1 MVVSNPES
9 PGGVSGERFL
19 ATSEDSAG
27 LQPNPSWILIPI
39 VATSGFAGLGYEMVW
54 TRLLGAAL
62 GSEMM
67 AVLGAVAGF
76 FAGLSLGAFFLD
88 GPIRRARSPQSVYA
102 VLETVI
108 GFWSVV
114 SVWLLPAAGRIMGPL
129 LGTEPAPTL
138 HWAVSFAL
146 PAVIL
151 LPATAAMGGT
161 LTALERMMAAARDN
175 GHVSAGVYGA
185 NTAGAV
191 AGTLVS
197 AFVLFHALGLSG
209 TLLCL
214 AGLNIVCAAGALLLR
229 PATGRVA
236 RSAVIG
242 EAMAAKPTAAEAMA
256 AEAIAGDALAAT
268 PRAAVE
274 SARPPSAAELRVS
287 LTLFLTGL
295 LGIAFEVLV
304 VRLAAQ
310 TMQDTIYT
318 FAALLAA
325 YLLGTASGGLLWQKA
340 GRPVRDSTLG
350 WLLSMT
356 ALACLATALIAP
368 FITGIADAAADWGI
382 AGELLVAIS
391 LFLLPSAAM
400 GALFGYLAQRV
411 RDQRG
416 SLGRAVGIN
425 SLGAALAPLLAAKIL
440 IPTFGAWTALLPVA
454 LGYLLLIP
462 PQRAA
467 LVWALAPALAGLALA
482 VRPAPSLIRVPE
494 GGALLAKREGPM
506 VTASVVSDASGARY
520 LEVNGHFRM
529 GGTNSMR
536 SDYRQAILPLLLHP
550 QPHRALFLGVGTGAT
565 LVGGAQMPGTTVRGV
580 ELSPEVV
587 ALLPWFS
594 NASAPAPSAHAASA
608 PAASAPAASALAPSA
623 PALSAAAMSPPVTIA
638 DARRYVAADT
648 GQYDVIVAD
657 LFHPALDGSGAL
669 YTTEHFVA
677 VRERLA
683 PGGLFCQWLPLY
695 QLDLPSIRAIIR
707 GFLDVYPDG
716 SAWLNHYSVRTP
728 MLALIGRRDG
738 GHLDLHTLD
747 ERLAD
752 PAVRAVVRQVGF
764 EGPMDVLGQYVGG
777 SRTLAAFAGQ
787 GPRNT
792 DDYPF
797 VALDAQRNVRALAAP
812 PSALLLAVIRAL
824 RPDSAELLQNA
835 DQASLDPKQDAMA
848 QRLAAYWQ
856 ARDRF
861 LEAGAALKGDPRGL
875 DLVNAAAPA
884 LLESI
889 RISPEFDPAYHPLMG
904 MAHSLMASHRAAA
917 EHLLHEIDNAA
928 PSRKEARALLSQ
940 QFGE

>member
-1 MVVSNPES
+1 
-9 PGGVSGERFL
+9 
-19 ATSEDSAG
+19 
-27 LQPNPSWILIPI
+27 
-39 VATSGFAGLGYEMVW
+39 
-54 TRLLGAAL
+54 
-62 GSEMM
+62 
-67 AVLGAVAGF
+67 
-76 FAGLSLGAFFLD
+76 
-88 GPIRRARSPQSVYA
+88 
-102 VLETVI
+102 
-108 GFWSVV
+108 
-114 SVWLLPAAGRIMGPL
+114 
-129 LGTEPAPTL
+129 
-138 HWAVSFAL
+138 
-146 PAVIL
+146 
-151 LPATAAMGGT
+151 
-161 LTALERMMAAARDN
+161 
-175 GHVSAGVYGA
+175 
-185 NTAGAV
+185 
-191 AGTLVS
+191 
-197 AFVLFHALGLSG
+197 
-209 TLLCL
+209 
-214 AGLNIVCAAGALLLR
+214 
-229 PATGRVA
+229 
-236 RSAVIG
+236 
-242 EAMAAKPTAAEAMA
+242 
-256 AEAIAGDALAAT
+256 
-268 PRAAVE
+268 
-274 SARPPSAAELRVS
+274 VS

-350 WLLSMT
+350 CLLSMT

-368 FITGIADAAADWGI
+368 FITGIADAAADRGT

-440 IPTFGAWTALLPVA
+440 IPTLGAWTALLAIA
-454 LGYLLLIP
+454 LGYMVLIP
-462 PQRAA
+462 LKRAA
-467 LVWALAPALAGLALA
+467 LVWAVAPALAGLALA

-594 NASAPAPSAHAASA
+594 SASA
-608 PAASAPAASALAPSA
+608 
-623 PALSAAAMSPPVTIA
+623 SPPVTIA

-695 QLDLPSIRAIIR
+695 QLDLPSLRAIIR

-728 MLALIGRRDG
+728 MLALVGRRDG

-764 EGPMDVLGQYVGG
+764 QGPMDVLGQYVGG
-777 SRTLAAFAGQ
+777 SHALAAFAGQ

-792 DDYPF
+792 DDHPF

-812 PSALLLAVIRAL
+812 PSALLLTVVRVL
-824 RPDSAELLQNA
+824 RPDSAELLRDA
-835 DQASLDPKQDAMA
+835 DRTSLDSKQEAMA

-861 LEAGAALKGDPRGL
+861 LEAGAALKGDPRGPA
-875 DLVNAAAPA
+875 LVNAAAPA

-904 MAHSLMASHRAAA
+904 MAHSLMGSHRAAA
-917 EHLLHEIDNAA
+917 QHLLHEIDDAA

>member
-1 MVVSNPES
+1 MNAAIPT
-9 PGGVSGERFL
+9 PTGQRP
-19 ATSEDSAG
+19 D
-27 LQPNPSWILIPI
+27 PSWALIPI
-39 VATSGFAGLGYEMVW
+39 VAASGFAGLGYEMVW
-54 TRLLGAAL
+54 TRLLSAAL

-67 AVLGAVAGF
+67 AVLGAIAGF

-88 GPIRRARSPQSVYA
+88 GPIRRARSPQIAYA
-102 VLETVI
+102 VLEGVI
-108 GFWSVV
+108 GLWGVA
-114 SVWLLPAAGRIMGPL
+114 SVWLLPGAGRIMAPL

-161 LTALERMMAAARDN
+161 LTALERMMAAVRDN
-175 GHVSAGVYGA
+175 RQVSAGVYGA
-185 NTAGAV
+185 NTAGAL
-191 AGTLVS
+191 AGTLIS
-197 AFVLFHALGLSG
+197 AFVLFHILGLSG

-214 AGLNIVCAAGALLLR
+214 AGLNLACAAGALTLRSATARVPWSSTTGHSMAAAR
-229 PATGRVA
+229 PAAVHGGQR
-236 RSAVIG
+236 RSAG
-242 EAMAAKPTAAEAMA
+242 E
-256 AEAIAGDALAAT
+256 
-268 PRAAVE
+268 
-274 SARPPSAAELRVS
+274 SRVS

-318 FAALLAA
+318 FAGLLAA
-325 YLLGTASGGLLWQKA
+325 YLLGTASGGLLWQRA
-340 GRPVRDSTLG
+340 GRPVGDSTLG
-350 WLLSMT
+350 SLLSIT
-356 ALACLATALIAP
+356 ALACLGTAAIAP
-368 FITGIADAAADWGI
+368 FVAGIADAAAERGI
-382 AGELLVAIS
+382 AGELAVAVA

-416 SLGRAVGIN
+416 SLGHAVGIN
-425 SLGAALAPLLAAKIL
+425 SLGAALAPLLAAQVL
-440 IPTFGAWTALLPVA
+440 LPTFGAWTALLLVA

-462 PQRAA
+462 LRRAA
-467 LVWALAPALAGLALA
+467 LVWAVAPAITGLALA
-482 VRPAPSLIRVPE
+482 MRPAPTFIRVPE

-506 VTASVVSDASGARY
+506 VTASVISDASGARY

-565 LVGGAQMPGTTVRGV
+565 LVGGTQMPGTTVRGV

-594 NASAPAPSAHAASA
+594 NASAPAG
-608 PAASAPAASALAPSA
+608 
-623 PALSAAAMSPPVTIA
+623 SPPVTIA

-648 GQYDVIVAD
+648 DQYDVIVAD

-669 YTTEHFVA
+669 YTTEHFAA
-677 VRERLA
+677 VRKRLA
-683 PGGLFCQWLPLY
+683 AGGLFCQWLPLY
-695 QLDLPSIRAIIR
+695 QLDLSSLRAIIR

-716 SAWLNHYSVRTP
+716 SAWLNHFSVRTP
-728 MLALIGRRDG
+728 MLALVGRRDE

-752 PAVRAVVRQVGF
+752 AAVRAVVRPIGF

-777 SRTLAAFAGQ
+777 SSTLAAFAGQ

-792 DDYPF
+792 DDYPL
-797 VALDAQRNVRALAAP
+797 VALDAQQNVRALGAS
-812 PSALLLAVIRAL
+812 PSELLLTVVRGL
-824 RPDSAELLQNA
+824 RPDSAELLQNV
-835 DQASLDPKQDAMA
+835 DRASLDPNPGATA
-848 QRLAAYWQ
+848 RRLAAYWQ

-875 DLVNAAAPA
+875 ALVNAAAPA

-889 RISPEFDPAYHPLMG
+889 RISPEFDPAYNPLMG
-904 MAHSLMASHRAAA
+904 MARSLVASHRAAA

-928 PSRKEARALLSQ
+928 PTRKEARALLD
-940 QFGE
+940 GLE